1 MSKKLSLVSGL
12 ISLSSAFLKKAQLTV
27 LDRSTGV
34 KAATLARCRVRRA
47 AWLAA
52 LLLAFASIA
61 SAPLT
66 LDSLKV
72 GSRVYR
78 HLTIIGANTTD
89 LYFRSDQGLANVKLR
104 ALSPE
109 MQRRFN
115 YDAAAAA
122 EAERKQIEDDAAFRD
137 SIVSNVVA
145 KAEKE
150 AIDKQHAATTSENS
164 FADAISDSSPL
175 GKPAPAL
182 EVEKWL
188 GKPPAPDGKV
198 LLVYFWAPW
207 SLPCRQYIPELNA
220 LQKKFP
226 ERLVVAAV
234 TAESESDVTELT
246 DPKIEF
252 ASGIDTT
259 AKLMNELGVTSVPTV
274 LLVDDKGNVRYLG
287 HPDALT
293 DKRMQV
299 LLPKPAE

>member
-1 MSKKLSLVSGL
+1 MSKKLSLMSGL
-12 ISLSSAFLKKAQLTV
+12 IRRSRALLKEGPLTV
-27 LDRSTGV
+27 FDRNTTV
-34 KAATLARCRVRRA
+34 EAATRVRRRARRA
-47 AWLAA
+47 ALLAA

-89 LYFRSDQGLANVKLR
+89 LYFRCDQGLANVKLR

-109 MQRRFN
+109 MQRRFD
-115 YDAAAAA
+115 YDPAAAA

-150 AIDKQHAATTSENS
+150 AIEKQHAAATSENN
-164 FADAISDSSPL
+164 FADAIFEVSPL

-188 GKPPAPDGKV
+188 GKPPATEGRV

-226 ERLVVAAV
+226 EKLVVAAV
-234 TAESESDVTELT
+234 TAESENDVTALA

-252 ASGIDTT
+252 ASGIDSA
-259 AKLMNELGVTSVPTV
+259 AKLMSELGVTSVPTV